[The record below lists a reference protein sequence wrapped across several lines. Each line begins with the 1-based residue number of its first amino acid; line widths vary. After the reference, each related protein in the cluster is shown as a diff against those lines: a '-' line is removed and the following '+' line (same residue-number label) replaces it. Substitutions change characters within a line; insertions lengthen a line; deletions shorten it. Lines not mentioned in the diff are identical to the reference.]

1 MASFAQDVLIKLS
14 NYFSKHDGYFK
25 NHLERNMRKD
35 ELVDMLLLQGDS
47 IEILIKEVKKLE
59 SKSDSLEKNL
69 TARVE
74 ELEEEAKESKSEID
88 DIFRILN
95 AT

>member
-1 MASFAQDVLIKLS
+1 
-14 NYFSKHDGYFK
+14 
-25 NHLERNMRKD
+25 MRKD

-47 IEILIKEVKKLE
+47 IGILIEKVKKLE
-59 SKSDSLEKNL
+59 SKSDFLEKNL

-88 DIFRILN
+88 DIFSIIQ
-95 AT
+95 AAAKAAG

>member
-1 MASFAQDVLIKLS
+1 
-14 NYFSKHDGYFK
+14 
-25 NHLERNMRKD
+25 MRKD

-47 IEILIKEVKKLE
+47 IGILIEKVKKLE
-59 SKSDSLEKNL
+59 SKSDFLEKNL

-88 DIFRILN
+88 DIFRALD

>member
-1 MASFAQDVLIKLS
+1 
-14 NYFSKHDGYFK
+14 
-25 NHLERNMRKD
+25 MRKD

-47 IEILIKEVKKLE
+47 IEILIKQVKKLE

-74 ELEEEAKESKSEID
+74 ELEEEIKESKNEID
-88 DIFRILN
+88 DIFRALD
-95 AT
+95 AV